1 MVDPGKATTA
11 VPRRPF
17 ARILRAA
24 EARAWQDGHAF
35 LDEARRDAQQLRD
48 AARRAYAAEYAQGY
62 EDGKAQGDADA
73 ARLVSE
79 TAVKVDRYLGG
90 LEAEI
95 TGLALDVVR
104 RVLGE
109 FDASMLVA
117 KAAAQAVTEIRRAKY
132 LKVRVHP
139 ASVNRVRD
147 ELNAV
152 LRESDLVRMTVEID
166 ADDTLATGACIL
178 LTDIAVI
185 DAGIEAQLNAI
196 AAAISSKA
204 EAAA

>member
-1 MVDPGKATTA
+1 MVEPGKATPA
-11 VPRRPF
+11 VPRRPV

-35 LDEARRDAQQLRD
+35 LDEAKRDAQQLRD

-62 EDGKAQGDADA
+62 EDGKAQGDSDA

-95 TGLALDVVR
+95 VNLALDVVR

-152 LRESDLVRMTVEID
+152 LRESDLGMTVEID

-178 LTDIAVI
+178 STDIAVI
-185 DAGIEAQLNAI
+185 DASIEAQLDAI

>member
-1 MVDPGKATTA
+1 MVEPDKVTTA
-11 VPRRPF
+11 VPRRPV

-95 TGLALDVVR
+95 ITLALDVVR

-132 LKVRVHP
+132 LKIRLHP
-139 ASVNRVRD
+139 ASVNRVSD

-152 LRESDLVRMTVEID
+152 LRESDLGMTVEID

-178 LTDIAVI
+178 STDIAVI
-185 DAGIEAQLNAI
+185 DASIEAQLNAI

>member
-1 MVDPGKATTA
+1 MVEPDKVTTA
-11 VPRRPF
+11 VPRRPV

-62 EDGKAQGDADA
+62 EDSKARGDADA

-95 TGLALDVVR
+95 ITLALDVVR

-132 LKVRVHP
+132 LKVRLHP

-152 LRESDLVRMTVEID
+152 LRESDLGMTIEID
-166 ADDTLATGACIL
+166 ADDTLATDACIL
-178 LTDIAVI
+178 STDIAVI
-185 DAGIEAQLNAI
+185 DASIEAQLNAI

>member
-1 MVDPGKATTA
+1 MVEPGKATTA
-11 VPRRPF
+11 VPSRPV

-62 EDGKAQGDADA
+62 EDGKARGDADA

-95 TGLALDVVR
+95 ITLALDVVR

-132 LKVRVHP
+132 LKVRLHP

-152 LRESDLVRMTVEID
+152 LRESELGMTIEID
-166 ADDTLATGACIL
+166 ADDTLATDACIL
-178 LTDIAVI
+178 STDIAVI
-185 DAGIEAQLNAI
+185 DASIEAQLNAI

>member
-1 MVDPGKATTA
+1 MVEPGKAITG
-11 VPRRPF
+11 VPRRPNG
-17 ARILRAA
+17 RILRAA
-24 EARAWQDGHAF
+24 EARAWQDGHTF

-95 TGLALDVVR
+95 INLALDVVR

-109 FDASMLVA
+109 FDVSMLVA
-117 KAAAQAVTEIRRAKY
+117 KAAAQAVAEIRRAKY
-132 LKVRVHP
+132 LKVRLHP

-147 ELNAV
+147 ELYAV
-152 LRESDLVRMTVEID
+152 LRESDLGMRVEID
-166 ADDTLATGACIL
+166 TDDTLARDACIL
-178 LTDIAVI
+178 STDIAVI
-185 DAGIEAQLNAI
+185 DASIDAQLNAF

-204 EAAA
+204 EAPA

>member
-1 MVDPGKATTA
+1 MVEPGKATTT
-11 VPRRPF
+11 VPRRPV

-62 EDGKAQGDADA
+62 EDGKARGDADA

-95 TGLALDVVR
+95 INLALDVVR

-117 KAAAQAVTEIRRAKY
+117 KAAAQAVTDIRRAKY
-132 LKVRVHP
+132 LKVRLHP

-152 LRESDLVRMTVEID
+152 LRESDLGMTVEID

-178 LTDIAVI
+178 STDIAVI
-185 DAGIEAQLNAI
+185 DASIEAQLNAI

>member
-1 MVDPGKATTA
+1 MVEPDKATTA
-11 VPRRPF
+11 VPRRPV

-62 EDGKAQGDADA
+62 EDGKAQGEADA

-95 TGLALDVVR
+95 ITLALDVVR

-117 KAAAQAVTEIRRAKY
+117 KAAAQAVTEIR
-132 LKVRVHP
+132 
-139 ASVNRVRD
+139 
-147 ELNAV
+147 
-152 LRESDLVRMTVEID
+152 
-166 ADDTLATGACIL
+166 
-178 LTDIAVI
+178 
-185 DAGIEAQLNAI
+185 
-196 AAAISSKA
+196 
-204 EAAA
+204 

>member
-1 MVDPGKATTA
+1 MVEPGKATTA
-11 VPRRPF
+11 VPRRPV

-62 EDGKAQGDADA
+62 EDGKARGDADA

-95 TGLALDVVR
+95 ITLALDVVR

-132 LKVRVHP
+132 LKVRLHP

-152 LRESDLVRMTVEID
+152 LRESELGMTIEID
-166 ADDTLATGACIL
+166 ADDTLATDACIL
-178 LTDIAVI
+178 STDIAVI
-185 DAGIEAQLNAI
+185 DASIEAQLNAI

>member
-1 MVDPGKATTA
+1 M
-11 VPRRPF
+11 PRRPV

-132 LKVRVHP
+132 LKVRLHP
-139 ASVNRVRD
+139 ASVDRVRD
-147 ELNAV
+147 ELNRV
-152 LRESDLVRMTVEID
+152 LRESDLGMTVEID

-178 LTDIAVI
+178 STDIAVI
-185 DAGIEAQLNAI
+185 DASIEAQLKAI

>member
-1 MVDPGKATTA
+1 MVEPGKATTT
-11 VPRRPF
+11 VPRRPV

-95 TGLALDVVR
+95 INLALDVVR

-132 LKVRVHP
+132 LKVRLHP

-152 LRESDLVRMTVEID
+152 LRESDLGMTVEID

-178 LTDIAVI
+178 STDIAVI
-185 DAGIEAQLNAI
+185 DASIEAQLDAI

>member
-1 MVDPGKATTA
+1 MVEPGKATTT
-11 VPRRPF
+11 VPRRPV

-62 EDGKAQGDADA
+62 EDGKAQGAADA
-73 ARLVSE
+73 ARLVGE

-95 TGLALDVVR
+95 VNLALDVVR

-147 ELNAV
+147 ELNAA
-152 LRESDLVRMTVEID
+152 LRESDLGMTVEID

-185 DAGIEAQLNAI
+185 DASIEAQLDAI

>member
-1 MVDPGKATTA
+1 MVEPGNATTA
-11 VPRRPF
+11 VPRRPNG
-17 ARILRAA
+17 RILRAA
-24 EARAWQDGHAF
+24 EARAWQDAHAF

-62 EDGKAQGDADA
+62 EDGKAKGDADA

-95 TGLALDVVR
+95 ITLALDVVR

-132 LKVRVHP
+132 LKIRLHP

-152 LRESDLVRMTVEID
+152 LRESDLGMTVEID

-178 LTDIAVI
+178 STDIAVI
-185 DAGIEAQLNAI
+185 DASIEAQLSAI

>member
-1 MVDPGKATTA
+1 MVEPDKVTTA
-11 VPRRPF
+11 VPRRPV

-95 TGLALDVVR
+95 ITLALDVVR

-132 LKVRVHP
+132 LKVRLHP

-152 LRESDLVRMTVEID
+152 LRESELGMTIEID
-166 ADDTLATGACIL
+166 ADDTLATDACIL
-178 LTDIAVI
+178 STDIAVI
-185 DAGIEAQLNAI
+185 DASIEAQLNAI

>member
-1 MVDPGKATTA
+1 MVEPGKATTA
-11 VPRRPF
+11 VPRRPV

-139 ASVNRVRD
+139 LSVNRVRD
-147 ELNAV
+147 ELDAA
-152 LRESDLVRMTVEID
+152 LRESDLGMTVEID

>member
-1 MVDPGKATTA
+1 MVEPGKATTA
-11 VPRRPF
+11 VPRRPV

-95 TGLALDVVR
+95 THLALDVVR

-152 LRESDLVRMTVEID
+152 LRESDLGMTVEID
-166 ADDTLATGACIL
+166 ADNALATGACIL
-178 LTDIAVI
+178 STDIAVI
-185 DAGIEAQLNAI
+185 DASIEAQLKAI

-204 EAAA
+204 ESAA

>member
-1 MVDPGKATTA
+1 MVEPGKATTA
-11 VPRRPF
+11 VPRRPV

-152 LRESDLVRMTVEID
+152 LRESDLGMTVEID

-178 LTDIAVI
+178 STDIAVI
-185 DAGIEAQLNAI
+185 DASIEAQLNAI

>member
-1 MVDPGKATTA
+1 MVEPDKVTTA
-11 VPRRPF
+11 VPRRPV

-48 AARRAYAAEYAQGY
+48 AARRAYATEYAQGY
-62 EDGKAQGDADA
+62 EDGKARGDEDA

-95 TGLALDVVR
+95 INLALDVVR

-132 LKVRVHP
+132 LKVRLHP

-152 LRESDLVRMTVEID
+152 LRESDLGMTVEID

-178 LTDIAVI
+178 STDIAAI
-185 DAGIEAQLNAI
+185 DASIEAQLNAI

>member
-1 MVDPGKATTA
+1 MIEPGKATTA
-11 VPRRPF
+11 VPRRPV

-117 KAAAQAVTEIRRAKY
+117 KAAAQAATEIRRAKY

-139 ASVNRVRD
+139 ASVNRARD
-147 ELNAV
+147 ELNAA
-152 LRESDLVRMTVEID
+152 LRESDLGMTVEID

-185 DAGIEAQLNAI
+185 DASIEAQLNAI

>member
-1 MVDPGKATTA
+1 MVEPGKATTT
-11 VPRRPF
+11 VPRRPV

-35 LDEARRDAQQLRD
+35 LDEAKRDAQQLRD

-95 TGLALDVVR
+95 VNLALDVVR

-117 KAAAQAVTEIRRAKY
+117 KAAAQAVTEIRRVKY
-132 LKVRVHP
+132 LKVRLHP
-139 ASVNRVRD
+139 ASVSRVRD

-152 LRESDLVRMTVEID
+152 LRESDLGMTVEID

-178 LTDIAVI
+178 VTDIAVI
-185 DAGIEAQLNAI
+185 DASIEAQLDAI

>member
-1 MVDPGKATTA
+1 MVEPDKVTTA
-11 VPRRPF
+11 VPRRPV

-62 EDGKAQGDADA
+62 EDGKARGDADA

-95 TGLALDVVR
+95 INLALDVVR

-132 LKVRVHP
+132 LKVRLHP

-152 LRESDLVRMTVEID
+152 LRDSELGMTIEID
-166 ADDTLATGACIL
+166 ADDTLATDACIL
-178 LTDIAVI
+178 STDIAVI
-185 DAGIEAQLNAI
+185 DASIEAQLNAI